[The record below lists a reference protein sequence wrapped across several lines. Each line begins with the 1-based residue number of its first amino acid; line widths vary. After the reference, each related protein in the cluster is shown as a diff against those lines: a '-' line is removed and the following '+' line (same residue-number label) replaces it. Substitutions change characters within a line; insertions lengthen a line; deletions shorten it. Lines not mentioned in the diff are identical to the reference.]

1 MTKTKHIYILRRRR
15 EGKTDYR
22 KRKNIL
28 LSRATFISP
37 RITNKNTN
45 VQFSTATLKGDH
57 ILASAHSRELN
68 TQGWKGSG
76 NSLPA
81 AYLTGLTA
89 GLKAKKTG
97 LEEAILYIGLRR
109 YIHGSRV
116 SAVLKGVLDAG
127 ISVAADVET
136 LPADE
141 RIRGEH
147 ISEYAKSLLEED
159 KKLYMSRFSKL
170 VKGGLKPE
178 EYPKHFD
185 EVREKILKSYGEK

>member
-1 MTKTKHIYILRRRR
+1 MAKTKHIYILRRRR

-22 KRKNIL
+22 KRKTIL
-28 LSRATFISP
+28 LSRVTFISP
-37 RITNKNTN
+37 RITNKNIS
-45 VQFSTATLKGDH
+45 VQFSTATLKGDR

-68 TQGWKGSG
+68 KQGWKGSG

-81 AYLTGLTA
+81 AYLIGLTA

-97 LEEAILYIGLRR
+97 LKEAILYIGLRR

-141 RIRGEH
+141 RI
-147 ISEYAKSLLEED
+147 
-159 KKLYMSRFSKL
+159 
-170 VKGGLKPE
+170 
-178 EYPKHFD
+178 
-185 EVREKILKSYGEK
+185 

>member
-1 MTKTKHIYILRRRR
+1 MAKTKHIYILRRRR

-22 KRKNIL
+22 KRKTIL
-28 LSRATFISP
+28 LSRVTFISP
-37 RITNKNTN
+37 RITNKNIS
-45 VQFSTATLKGDH
+45 VQFSTATLKGDR

-68 TQGWKGSG
+68 KQGWKGSG

-81 AYLTGLTA
+81 AYLAGLTA

-147 ISEYAKSLLEED
+147 ISEYAKSLLKED